1 MVRLRLKQVLKEKDI
16 SMGRLSRLSDVSYS
30 TIARICNDEHYSPSL
45 AILERLA
52 RALSVHISDLYEEV
66 DETK

>member
-1 MVRLRLKQVLKEKDI
+1 VVRLRLKQVLKEKEI

-30 TIARICNDEHYSPSL
+30 TIARICNDVYYSPSL

-52 RALSVHISDLYEEV
+52 RALSVRISDLYEEV